1 MWAVQEVSGG
11 LVFRQ
16 SLNATML
23 HVSKG
28 KNRNLQAL
36 RTRARRVR
44 GRSCRGGWAGGFGG
58 REWHWGTPSITQTKP
73 PNDFILGKWVQNQE
87 NSVFLRDRES
97 NCLLLTFAAPA
108 HSEIVF
114 NQLGRIRGWL
124 GF

>member
-23 HVSKG
+23 RVSKG
-28 KNRNLQAL
+28 KYRNLQAL
-36 RTRARRVR
+36 RARARQVQE
-44 GRSCRGGWAGGFGG
+44 RSCRGGWSGGFGG

-73 PNDFILGKWVQNQE
+73 PNGFILGKWVQNQE

-97 NCLLLTFAAPA
+97 NCLLLIFEAPA

-114 NQLGRIRGWL
+114 NQLGGIRWGL